1 MNIMIFNEE
10 TINPEKGGVKR
21 VSYVLNKAFKKDHE
35 VFCVMPLKIEEMD
48 EDNYYYFPDNCIYST
63 RNVQFIRDFIK
74 EKDIDII
81 LNQNGISPEAS
92 EFILKY
98 APQNVKIITVPHNS
112 LVSTYGL
119 RQHIDFRLIP
129 LIPKSIMNFLDH
141 CTNYYFLQKYK
152 RYWTL
157 VLKRSDSVVLLHKQL
172 LPSTLSFL
180 RLKSCKKITWIE
192 NPCTIQ
198 KTTNNFSKDNTIL
211 FVGRL
216 ASVKNVATIIKAW
229 ERIYKD
235 CPNWNVVIVGDGQC
249 RTELEKYVLNKKI
262 PRVCFEGTQNP
273 IEYYEKSKIFCM
285 ASYYE
290 GMPLVLLEA
299 MELGVVPIVIN
310 SFETAPA
317 IVHNG
322 ENGILLETFSIKAFA
337 EGLLTLIKD
346 DSLLQMMSKNCIE
359 QSKNYS
365 IDIIKRE
372 WYELFEKL
380 LNNNIIYKK

>member
-1 MNIMIFNEE
+1 
-10 TINPEKGGVKR
+10 
-21 VSYVLNKAFKKDHE
+21 
-35 VFCVMPLKIEEMD
+35 
-48 EDNYYYFPDNCIYST
+48 
-63 RNVQFIRDFIK
+63 
-74 EKDIDII
+74 
-81 LNQNGISPEAS
+81 
-92 EFILKY
+92 
-98 APQNVKIITVPHNS
+98 
-112 LVSTYGL
+112 
-119 RQHIDFRLIP
+119 
-129 LIPKSIMNFLDH
+129 
-141 CTNYYFLQKYK
+141 
-152 RYWTL
+152 
-157 VLKRSDSVVLLHKQL
+157 
-172 LPSTLSFL
+172 
-180 RLKSCKKITWIE
+180 
-192 NPCTIQ
+192 
-198 KTTNNFSKDNTIL
+198 
-211 FVGRL
+211 
-216 ASVKNVATIIKAW
+216 
-229 ERIYKD
+229 
-235 CPNWNVVIVGDGQC
+235 
-249 RTELEKYVLNKKI
+249 
-262 PRVCFEGTQNP
+262 
-273 IEYYEKSKIFCM
+273 M